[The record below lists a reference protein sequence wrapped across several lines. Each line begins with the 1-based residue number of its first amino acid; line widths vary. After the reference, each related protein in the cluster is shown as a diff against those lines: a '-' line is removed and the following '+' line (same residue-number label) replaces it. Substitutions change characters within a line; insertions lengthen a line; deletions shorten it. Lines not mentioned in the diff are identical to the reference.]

1 MFLPQVSIKRPVLTM
16 MMSLALVIFGLIGLR
31 RLPVRELPNIDPPV
45 ITVLT
50 VYRGASASVMETEIT
65 ERLEEQ
71 INSIEGIRTLS
82 SESSEEVSTIT
93 VEFNLSRDIDLA
105 AQDVRD
111 RVARVRGKLP
121 KDIDEPVITKQEA
134 DAQPVIWIALNSDR
148 LSTLDLTTLAENQI
162 KDRLQT
168 LSGVSSVVIGG
179 EKRFAMRLWLDSEKM
194 AARQVTVLDVEKA
207 LKQQNLELP
216 SGRVENFDRTMSIQ
230 TLGEM
235 KTPEEYNDLVIRS
248 DGANLVRL
256 RDIGNARVGV
266 EDEHTVARSNGR
278 AAVGLGVVKQSKAN
292 TIEVAHLV
300 KKEVE
305 ALRPG
310 LPAGVEAFVV
320 YDESV
325 FVEKAIH
332 EVWVTLGVAF
342 VLVVAIIFVFLRSVR
357 STIIPAVAIPIS
369 ILATFFVLNMMGY
382 SINILTM
389 LALVLAIGVVVDD
402 AIVVLENIYRHV
414 EAGMPPMQAAVKAM
428 DEIGF
433 AILAITFSLVAVFLP
448 LAFLTTETGRLFIE
462 FAVAVASSVVISAFV
477 ALSLTPMMSAR
488 ILKPVDQIQHG
499 PLFNFFERG
508 FKGITNGYGAMLR
521 WCLAHRWISIGIGAT
536 AYALTPVLFF
546 ALDYN
551 LVPEEDKG
559 QLFNIVLAPEGS
571 TSEYTDRMMRKMER
585 IVSEVP
591 EVSSYFTAVALAE
604 SGPGKPTVGFM
615 FMTLKDKRTRSD
627 QQIVNGPGGLRGRF
641 YNEVEGA
648 FCIPQMSKAIGFR
661 FQQPY
666 QLVIQ
671 SQDLDALNR
680 YSGEL
685 VGKLRSLGYLP
696 TVRSQFEVNKPELR
710 LAIDRD
716 RAAALGVSVEDI
728 SRTLQMLFGGL
739 DVSRIKREGKEYLVM
754 VQLERA
760 SRLAPADLDRLYVR
774 GADGKLVQL
783 SNVVR
788 YEPKA
793 TAGSIFHYNRSRSA
807 TIEATPEGVPLG
819 TVVAQTEK
827 ILNSDLPPG
836 FRYQWAGD
844 ARDLKEASGDV
855 LFVIVLALVIIY
867 MVLAAQFESLI
878 HPITVMGAV
887 PLAGLGAFGLLWLLN
902 FLPLVGLPPV
912 PSMNRNVFSLIGLV
926 LLVGL
931 VTKNSILLV
940 EFANQ
945 QREKGM
951 SARDAM
957 LQAGLVR
964 LRPILMTALC
974 TIAGI
979 MPIAI
984 GFGAGAESRRPM
996 GIAVVGGMITSTFL
1010 TLIIIPVVY
1019 TLFSDLAS
1027 FLKRQPAGAT
1037 AGHIAPV
1044 ESPVPMAK

>member
-266 EDEHTVARSNGR
+266 EDEHTIARSNGR

-305 ALRPG
+305 AIRPG

-369 ILATFFVLNMMGY
+369 IVATFLVLNVMGY

-414 EAGMPPMQAAVKAM
+414 EEGMPPMQAAVKAM

-448 LAFLTTETGRLFIE
+448 LAFLTGQTGRLFIE
-462 FAVAVASSVVISAFV
+462 FAVAVAGSVVISAFV

-488 ILKPVDQIQHG
+488 ILKPVHQIQHG

-508 FKGITNGYGAMLR
+508 FKGITNGYGAALK
-521 WCLAHRWISIGIGAT
+521 WCLAHRVIAVGIGAAALGLT
-536 AYALTPVLFF
+536 AVLYRSLEYDF
-546 ALDYN
+546 
-551 LVPEEDKG
+551 VPEEDKG

-571 TSEYTDRMMRKMER
+571 TSEYTDRMMRKMEG

-627 QQIVNGPGGLRGRF
+627 QEIVNSPGGLRGRF
-641 YNEVEGA
+641 FNEVEGA
-648 FCIPQMSKAIGFR
+648 FCIPQMSKAIGFS
-661 FQQPY
+661 FLQPY

-671 SQDLDALNR
+671 CQDLDALNR

-685 VGKLRSLGYLP
+685 VGKLRGLGYLP

-710 LAIDRD
+710 VAINRD

-774 GADGKLVQL
+774 GADARLIQL
-783 SNVVR
+783 SSVVR
-788 YEPKA
+788 YDPRA

-807 TIEATPEGVPLG
+807 TIEATPQGVPLG
-819 TVVAQTEK
+819 TVVAQTEN
-827 ILNSDLPPG
+827 ILKSDLPPG

-844 ARDLKEASGDV
+844 ARDLKDAGGDV
-855 LFVIVLALVIIY
+855 LFVLILALAIIY

-878 HPITVMGAV
+878 HPLTVMGAV

-902 FLPLVGLPPV
+902 FTPLVGLPRI
-912 PSMNRNVFSLIGLV
+912 PSMNINLFSEIGLV
-926 LLVGL
+926 LLLGL

-1027 FLKRQPAGAT
+1027 FLKPQPAEAT
-1037 AGHIAPV
+1037 ATHNAPLEGPV
-1044 ESPVPMAK
+1044 EMAK

>member
-1037 AGHIAPV
+1037 ADRIAPV